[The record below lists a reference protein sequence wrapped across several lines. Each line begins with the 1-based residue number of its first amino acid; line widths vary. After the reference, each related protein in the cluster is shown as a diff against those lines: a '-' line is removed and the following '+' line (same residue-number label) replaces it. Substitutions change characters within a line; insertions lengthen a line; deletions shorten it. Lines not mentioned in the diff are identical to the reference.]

1 MVDRAV
7 FSLFVACLT
16 QRPSTDLFSQ
26 PFVKSFAMD
35 SREVPLLILCQL
47 PGLLGALCTVG
58 AAMLLVWVCAAVVR
72 SEATD
77 DEGWVRKAQRVRRSH
92 V

>member
-1 MVDRAV
+1 MPCSLC
-7 FSLFVACLT
+7 SLFD
-16 QRPSTDLFSQ
+16 STAVNGFISQ

-35 SREVPLLILCQL
+35 SREVPLLILCLL